1 MLGSWPLHSIF
12 NLRKYIVIVGLTDW
26 LDKYMYMH
34 FLYFK
39 RYSLSCESDAT
50 TSRANQTERVI
61 ILTEIRCIRLMR
73 IGEYHQNVMF
83 SHRSYNHIIICVQ

>member
-34 FLYFK
+34 FSFL
-39 RYSLSCESDAT
+39 
-50 TSRANQTERVI
+50 
-61 ILTEIRCIRLMR
+61 LT
-73 IGEYHQNVMF
+73 V
-83 SHRSYNHIIICVQ
+83 